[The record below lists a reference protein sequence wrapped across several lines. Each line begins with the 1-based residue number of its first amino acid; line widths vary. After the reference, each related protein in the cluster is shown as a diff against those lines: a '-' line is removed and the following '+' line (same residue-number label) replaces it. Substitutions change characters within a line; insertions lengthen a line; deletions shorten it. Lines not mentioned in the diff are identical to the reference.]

1 MTISL
6 HRSFLKDE
14 PLHADIEMTTPS
26 RLAKEYVQEIP
37 LDTKGFDNPIYASTP
52 SPAKV
57 GNKLQIG
64 KMLKESQLNYLC
76 AIILNP
82 KT

>member
-1 MTISL
+1 MTS
-6 HRSFLKDE
+6 
-14 PLHADIEMTTPS
+14 TPS

-57 GNKLQIG
+57 GNSKFE
-64 KMLKESQLNYLC
+64 KRYNV
-76 AIILNP
+76 AN
-82 KT
+82 